1 MRFRRK
7 NIEEIEEE
15 EQTSELE
22 LLLKKKKIPILTLD
36 TRWHQLFPEEDKS
49 EMIKRYEAEVNQ
61 LLKKRG
67 KATAEMEE
75 LKKLKTKLM
84 QNIVNNMQEAEGEDE
99 KQREKRL
106 EKSQQLIKE
115 ANRKLNVLEDQQGS
129 IPEQLENAN
138 EKLLISTIGE
148 CYEKMGVNR
157 EELEEITDWIREIKA
172 ELKRKLI
179 IKEELEEENTLI
191 YSTLHDMLGPEIM
204 QYFDGIYGE
213 NI

>member
-115 ANRKLNVLEDQQGS
+115 ANRKLNILEDQQGS

-138 EKLLISTIGE
+138 EKLLTSTIGE

>member
-67 KATAEMEE
+67 KATAEVEE

-138 EKLLISTIGE
+138 EKLLTSTIGE

>member
-138 EKLLISTIGE
+138 EKLLTSTIGE